1 MPTGHYCLDRGDA
14 AAAAPSTTVQD
25 NHLLGYRSTCSNC
38 CCCRLRS
45 LVRTLYINT
54 DLLLM
59 TVGAIRARA
68 PCPNTIWRTSEAM
81 LTKEK
86 PTRAYCSSRS
96 SPRPLARWIP
106 GAMHTTWARK
116 MVAGVQ
122 AAEQVVEDWGVTY
135 IVLSRGQ
142 ERTCAMDDLDQCT
155 RTAAICMFSARLS
168 LRAVS
173 PVLTLSEG
181 HTAARIGAADVDN
194 TTQRMMHPVYCCA
207 RPRFTYILK
216 GQISTGNPCL

>member
-1 MPTGHYCLDRGDA
+1 
-14 AAAAPSTTVQD
+14 
-25 NHLLGYRSTCSNC
+25 
-38 CCCRLRS
+38 
-45 LVRTLYINT
+45 
-54 DLLLM
+54 M

-194 TTQRMMHPVYCCA
+194 TTQRMMHRVLLCTPKVYIHLERPNFNGKSVFVAPIQSWRLPFQDQPLLLYCCA
-207 RPRFTYILK
+207 CGLRGSVRVFSEAR
-216 GQISTGNPCL
+216 STAHYLNYQGLASPSRRDSAA